1 MCYQDKFSLFYF
13 SFNFSLITFF
23 HDNKISSSLS
33 STSRLK
39 NNSPFKKHLLKFTC
53 TNIITSNKF
62 IPSNYI
68 TKKKKRHHRRKSID
82 HQTVT
87 RMNIFPTRRKR
98 TLRSNETSEKFIVK
112 QHVRSTI

>member
-1 MCYQDKFSLFYF
+1 MK
-13 SFNFSLITFF
+13 IFF

-68 TKKKKRHHRRKSID
+68 TKKKKEKRHHRRKSID

-87 RMNIFPTRRKR
+87 RMNTFPTRRKR

>member
-1 MCYQDKFSLFYF
+1 MK
-13 SFNFSLITFF
+13 IFF

-68 TKKKKRHHRRKSID
+68 TKKKKKDIIEE
-82 HQTVT
+82 
-87 RMNIFPTRRKR
+87 NP
-98 TLRSNETSEKFIVK
+98 
-112 QHVRSTI
+112 STIKLSLE